1 MTSSNLSRSTSLRIQ
16 VSATASRKP
25 RCSTNSVDRL
35 SKPFKCPGLA
45 TATRAS
51 DKPARKR
58 RKVNYAGADGTVDDD
73 SVKPYTN
80 EDRLALA
87 TRDANRFPSFKV
99 KDKEMT
105 FKQRFKIPLINKSPD
120 AYNSSRPAPTL
131 GMRQGATFVV
141 KPLHDPSGE
150 FAIVLYDPTV
160 DDVNEPETKD
170 EATVDAEEQKPKLDE
185 PLVHKSLADILG
197 LKKKTEGRPKVPVV
211 IDPRLAK
218 VLRPHQVEGVKFL
231 YRCTTGMVDKN
242 ANGCIMADGMGLG
255 KTLQCI
261 SLMWTL
267 LKQSPEAGVTTIQKC
282 IIACP
287 SSLVGNW
294 ANELVKWLGKDAI
307 TPFAVD
313 GKASKTELISQM
325 KQWAI
330 ASGRSIVRPVLIISY
345 ETLRLYV
352 DTLRDSPI
360 GLLLCDEG
368 HRLKNKESLTWTA
381 LNGLNVQ
388 RRVILS
394 GTPIQNDLSEYF
406 ALLHFANPNLL
417 GSQNEFRKRFEL
429 PILRGRD
436 AAGTEEDL
444 KKGDERLA
452 ELSSIV
458 NKFIIRRTNDIL
470 SKYLPVKYEHVV
482 FCNMSEFQLGLYK
495 HFIQSPEI
503 KSLLR
508 GKGSQPL
515 KAIGLLKKLCNHP
528 DLLNLSNDLPGCEY
542 TFPEDYVPPEAR
554 GRDRDIKSWYSGKM
568 MVLDRMLARI
578 RQDTNDKIVLI
589 SNYTQTLD
597 LFEKLCRT
605 RGYGSLRLD
614 GTMTVG
620 KRQKLV
626 DKFNNPDGEE
636 FVFLLS
642 SKAGGCGLN
651 LIGANRLVLFDPDW
665 NPAADQ
671 QALARVWRDGQ
682 KKDCFVY
689 RFIATGSIEEKIF
702 QRQSHKQSLS
712 SCVVDSAE
720 DVERHFSLESL
731 RELFQFKP
739 ETRSDTHDTFKC
751 KRCRPEGTQ
760 YIKAPAM
767 LYGDTSTWN
776 HFVNDGEHGALSKI
790 QDLLIRQETGER
802 DVSAS
807 RDRRRLTAQPSQTS
821 LSRHENHLSKSTTPE
836 LTIIWRVANT
846 HGIITRLEKVVR
858 DAAFRGE
865 HEEIQKIVDQLCHDY
880 AYAVHQPHARNGGVA
895 PYLKEIV
902 PPVLACFSDQDARVR
917 YYACESMYNI
927 AKVAKGEV
935 LLFFNEIFDAL
946 SKLASDSELSVKNG
960 AELLDRLVKDIV
972 SESAASHISVLQ
984 LSEKEATDPEGLDD
998 AELPTAFSLP
1008 KFIPLLK
1015 ERIHVISAF
1024 TRTFLV
1030 SWLTLLDTIPDLELI
1045 SYLPEFLG
1053 GLIKFLGDP
1062 NRDVNV
1068 ATQALLDR
1076 FLSEIKRIARLK
1088 KGIEESRKGQGS
1100 DIRQSTTSDS
1110 MSVATTTDQ
1119 TVAVESEVTD
1129 NAIEDSE
1136 AGSVTDEEG
1145 LHVDGDWIPGQDV
1158 QIDYAKILD
1167 ILVGFVDTSFVE
1179 EMQLTALRWID
1190 NFFEISPEDILPFVP
1205 RLLTQVLPAM
1215 SSGSDQVRQAANR
1228 VNTSLMEYIVT
1239 LSEDTVDESRQAAMK
1254 STSKE
1259 NTERRSSTPVS
1270 KPPETPSS
1278 ESKKQLSQP
1287 EASVEQT
1294 PRSSM
1299 STPLPP
1305 ADLDY
1310 AAAVNSLTLQ
1320 FLNENEATRVAALSW
1335 LIMLHR
1341 KAPKKVIAFN
1351 DGTFPAL
1358 LKTLSDPAEAVV
1370 TKDLQLLSQISRNSE
1385 DSYFKSFMVNLL
1397 QLFSTDRHL
1406 LEVRGN
1412 LIIRQLCMN
1421 LSPERIYRTLADCL
1435 EKEEDIEFAS
1445 IMVQNLNNNLITA
1458 PELSELRKRL
1468 RNLDAKDGQMFFV
1481 ALFRSWCH
1489 NAVSTFSLCLLAQAY
1504 EQAYNLLQVFA
1515 ELEMTVNMLIQI
1527 DKLVQLLESPVFT
1540 YLRLQLLE
1548 PERYPYLYKC
1558 LYGVLMLLPQS
1569 SAFAALKNR
1578 LNSVSSIGLIHT
1590 GPRQTTLSSSSTTSS
1605 TSTYDRSTNSRL
1617 KRDDPPIRW
1626 VELLDKFKIVQE
1638 KARRSQS
1645 ASQRPFDADGPSSSS
1660 NNNTNNNNASD
1671 QVRGGGST
1679 RDRVSALPDTPRGLA
1694 GGGNTGGAGNEGGI
1708 GGRGTNEGGAGKSSP
1723 GGILGGAHRHKS
1735 SLSNLG
1741 RLGIGG
1747 RKSKR

>member
-1 MTSSNLSRSTSLRIQ
+1 
-16 VSATASRKP
+16 
-25 RCSTNSVDRL
+25 
-35 SKPFKCPGLA
+35 
-45 TATRAS
+45 
-51 DKPARKR
+51 
-58 RKVNYAGADGTVDDD
+58 
-73 SVKPYTN
+73 
-80 EDRLALA
+80 
-87 TRDANRFPSFKV
+87 
-99 KDKEMT
+99 
-105 FKQRFKIPLINKSPD
+105 
-120 AYNSSRPAPTL
+120 
-131 GMRQGATFVV
+131 MRQGATFIV

-160 DDVNEPETKD
+160 DDVNEPESK
-170 EATVDAEEQKPKLDE
+170 EEVTANTEGQKPKLDE

-255 KTLQCI
+255 KT
-261 SLMWTL
+261 
-267 LKQSPEAGVTTIQKC
+267 QSPEAGLTTIQKC

-313 GKASKTELISQM
+313 GKASKAELISQM

-352 DTLRDSPI
+352 DTLKDSPI

-381 LNGLNVQ
+381 LNSLNVQ

-452 ELSSIV
+452 ELSGIV

-482 FCNMSEFQLGLYK
+482 FCNLSEFQLGLYN

-626 DKFNNPDGEE
+626 DKFNDPDGAE

-776 HFVNDGEHGALSKI
+776 HFVNDGEQGALSKI

-802 DVSAS
+802 DVSAVF
-807 RDRRRLTAQPSQTS
+807 Q
-821 LSRHENHLSKSTTPE
+821 
-836 LTIIWRVANT
+836 
-846 HGIITRLEKVVR
+846 LEKVVR

-880 AYAVHQPHARNGGVA
+880 AYAVHQPHARNGGLIGLAAASIALGSEGVA

-935 LLFFNEIFDAL
+935 LLFFNDIFDAL

-1053 GLIKFLGDP
+1053 GLVKFLGDP

-1100 DIRQSTTSDS
+1100 DVRQSTTSDS

-1136 AGSVTDEEG
+1136 VGSVTDEEG

-1239 LSEDTVDESRQAAMK
+1239 LSEDTLDENRQLALR
-1254 STSKE
+1254 SNSKE

-1412 LIIRQLCMN
+1412 LIIRQLG
-1421 LSPERIYRTLADCL
+1421 
-1435 EKEEDIEFAS
+1435 KDIEFAS

-1590 GPRQTTLSSSSTTSS
+1590 GPRQTLSSSSSTSS

-1626 VELLDKFKIVQE
+1626 VELLDKFKTVQE
-1638 KARRSQS
+1638 KARRSQR
-1645 ASQRPFDADGPSSSS
+1645 ASQRPFDADGPSSSLSNS
-1660 NNNTNNNNASD
+1660 NNNTGDHSR
-1671 QVRGGGST
+1671 VSGIGGGGST
-1679 RDRVSALPDTPRGLA
+1679 RDRVSALPDTPRGLS
-1694 GGGNTGGAGNEGGI
+1694 GGAGNTGGGNEGG
-1708 GGRGTNEGGAGKSSP
+1708 GRGSTDGGGGTGKSST
-1723 GGILGGAHRHKS
+1723 GGILSGAHRHKS